1 MTQAYGEM
9 RGSQRHREI
18 IKSPVITIS
27 HALKLDL
34 VHNDVPVTLYYKHK
48 NNSWKTILIN
58 NEFTPEAVP
67 RMSDIYLSASLNN
80 AERVVFSI
88 DY

>member
-9 RGSQRHREI
+9 RGSKPHREI
-18 IKSPVITIS
+18 IKSPVVSIS
-27 HALKLDL
+27 QTFRLDL

-48 NNSWKTILIN
+48 NNSWKTVLIN

-80 AERVVFSI
+80 RERIVFSI